1 MHHKVMKAEAK
12 LNYNDRNKTLTTA
25 ACIGDLFFLNFTV
38 MLTLPSQCANIFL
51 KYLISIITKKNV
63 TS

>member
-1 MHHKVMKAEAK
+1 MKAEAK

-25 ACIGDLFFLNFTV
+25 ACIGDLFFFNFTV

-51 KYLISIITKKNV
+51 KYLILIITKKNV